1 MSKETEQ
8 HSISDTIQSLRYGTL
23 DEELGEKLHE
33 LVSRVDASQRAGSI
47 TLTLKVKPGGP
58 GRIEIT
64 DEIKVALPKEPKG
77 SSIMFVLPSGKIT
90 RTDPR
95 QLEIEGLKQV
105 VDQETGE
112 IRTIEQEKPPLRS
125 ISK

>member
-1 MSKETEQ
+1 MSDNKQ
-8 HSISDTIQSLRYGTL
+8 DYSISDTLKALRYGTL
-23 DEELGEKLHE
+23 DTDLGEKLHE
-33 LVSRVDASQRAGSI
+33 LVSRVDATQRAGGL

-64 DEIKVALPKEPKG
+64 DDIKVTMPKEEKG

-95 QLEIEGLKQV
+95 QMEIEGLKT

-112 IRTIEQEKPPLRS
+112 IKVVASSAPTPLRRAQ
-125 ISK
+125 

>member
-1 MSKETEQ
+1 MAEKQEQ
-8 HSISDTIQSLRYGTL
+8 HSISETLKALRYGTL
-23 DEELGEKLHE
+23 DVDLGEKLHE
-33 LVSRVDASQRAGSI
+33 LVQRVDATQRTGSL

-64 DEIKVALPKEPKG
+64 DDIKVTMPKEEKG

-95 QLEIEGLKQV
+95 QMEIDGLKT
-105 VDQETGE
+105 VDYETGE
-112 IRTIEQEKPPLRS
+112 IRSVSAPAPTPLRRAN
-125 ISK
+125 